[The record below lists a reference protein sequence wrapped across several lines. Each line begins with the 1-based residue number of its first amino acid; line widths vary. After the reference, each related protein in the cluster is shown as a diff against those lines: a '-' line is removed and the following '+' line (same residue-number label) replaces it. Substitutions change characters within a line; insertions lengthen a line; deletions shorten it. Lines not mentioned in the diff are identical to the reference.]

1 MNYVKRM
8 LLKTT
13 APRKGFTLLEMV
25 VVLGIIALLMLIVI
39 PNLNEQSKRAKSNHK
54 LALERVIN
62 GQAAMYVNDTNGDIK
77 DVDIAKLEKSGYINA
92 GQAKEAKQLEIQV
105 DQHENTLANPPEKA
119 K

>member
-39 PNLNEQSKRAKSNHK
+39 PNLNSSRQRAKDK
-54 LALERVIN
+54 RDEALIKVVK
-62 GQAAMYVNDTNGDIK
+62 GQEAMYLNDNPDKKSVTVEQLYKESYLTESQKEEVNHLKQESAKGDKSVTMPSNATN
-77 DVDIAKLEKSGYINA
+77 
-92 GQAKEAKQLEIQV
+92 
-105 DQHENTLANPPEKA
+105 
-119 K
+119 

>member
-39 PNLNEQSKRAKSNHK
+39 PNLNASRQRAETKRNE
-54 LALERVIN
+54 ALTKVVN
-62 GQAAMYVNDTNGDIK
+62 GQAAMYLNDNPGK
-77 DVDIAKLEKSGYINA
+77 KSVT
-92 GQAKEAKQLEIQV
+92 V
-105 DQHENTLANPPEKA
+105 DQLFEAHYLTESQKNQASDQQIKVSQDGTSVTAPSHVKN
-119 K
+119 